1 MSQFFRRFLSIALLG
16 AMFVCTAFQ
25 PLSVPVSADAVNA
38 EAYAY
43 RDTSTHYVVPPAPE
57 SRVSVRD
64 QKDGIGISRDV
75 LKQDKLVHSKGQYRC
90 KLSNGRYLKSSWK
103 TIGGKTYYFNK
114 NGNALK
120 GLNKVGKYYYIFSS
134 KGVLKKGWIKYKNHY
149 YYGSVKYN
157 GRLLTCWKT
166 IGGKRYYLSYK
177 TLYRLTGLQYLGKK
191 IYYFNSKGVQQTS
204 NQVVNGKKIVFN
216 SDGSVYSYGGK
227 VFFPPASSSVSYS
240 KGQQVVNFAVQF
252 VGRPYK
258 WGGSSLTNGCDCS
271 GFVMKVYEHFRVQ
284 LPHYD
289 AWIRQRGRAIN
300 GLANAQPGD
309 VICYDGHVAIYMG
322 GGRIV
327 HAADYKYGICIW
339 NNAAFRRI
347 LSIRRFF

>member
-1 MSQFFRRFLSIALLG
+1 ML
-16 AMFVCTAFQ
+16 VCSTFP
-25 PLSVPVSADAVNA
+25 PLSVSACADTVNESAYAFKSADTASQVL
-38 EAYAY
+38 
-43 RDTSTHYVVPPAPE
+43 PASE
-57 SRVSVRD
+57 SEVSVRD
-64 QKDGIGISRDV
+64 QKEGSGINKDV
-75 LKQDKLVHSKGQYRC
+75 LQEDKLVHSKGQYRC
-90 KLSNGRYLKSSWK
+90 KLSNGKYLKSHWK
-103 TIGGKTYYFNK
+103 SFGSKTYYFNK
-114 NGNALK
+114 KGYAVK
-120 GLNKVGKYYYIFSS
+120 GLNKIGNYYYIFSS

-149 YYGSVKYN
+149 YYGSVKLN
-157 GRLLTCWKT
+157 GRLLTCWRT
-166 IGGKRYYLSYK
+166 LGGKRYYFSYK

-191 IYYFNSKGVQQTS
+191 IYYFNSKGVQQTT
-204 NQVVNGKKIVFN
+204 NQVVNGKKMVFN

-227 VFFPPASSSVSYS
+227 VFFPPKSTSSSYS
-240 KGQQVVNFAVQF
+240 KGQQVVNYAVQF
-252 VGRPYK
+252 VGNPYK

-271 GFVMKVYEHFRVQ
+271 GFVMKVYEHFGIQ

-300 GLANAQPGD
+300 GLSNAQPGD

-322 GGRIV
+322 KGRIV